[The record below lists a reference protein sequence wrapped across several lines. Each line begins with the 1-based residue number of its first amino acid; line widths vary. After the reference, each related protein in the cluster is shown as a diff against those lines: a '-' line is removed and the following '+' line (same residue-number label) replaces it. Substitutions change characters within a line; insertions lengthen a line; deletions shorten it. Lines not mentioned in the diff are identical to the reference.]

1 MFSDGAIDCSLM
13 PSPRRRL
20 RLLVLLLAAAAVLAL
35 GSAVALCEF
44 SVRIPSPFRI
54 PPRTEWADAV
64 ASNHGAAWREVE
76 IRAADGAPLR
86 AWLFEPKARNGAV
99 VLILHGVADTRGG
112 TLAHASMLLRHGYT
126 VLAPDSRAHGA
137 SGGAIVTFGILERDD
152 VRRWAGWLQTSARPS
167 AVYGLGISL
176 GAAILLQTI
185 DGAEPFRAVV
195 AESPF
200 ATFEDIAYDRVG
212 QLTGLGAFGWRG
224 AAALIAEPALLYA
237 RARYGLELR
246 SVSPLAAVRRAR
258 VPVLLIHGAADDNVY
273 PYHSRLLQ
281 AANPRYVELWEAP
294 GSRHVRVLRDHP
306 EEYERRACSWFQ
318 NAR

>member
-1 MFSDGAIDCSLM
+1 MSS
-13 PSPRRRL
+13 SRRWL
-20 RLLVLLLAAAAVLAL
+20 RLLLLLLSAVAVLAL

-54 PPRTEWADAV
+54 PPRTQWADAV
-64 ASNHGAAWREVE
+64 ASRHGAAWREVE

-86 AWLFEPKARNGAV
+86 AWFFEPKASNGAV
-99 VLILHGVADTRGG
+99 VLVLHGIADTRGG
-112 TLAHASMLLRHGYT
+112 TLAYASMLLRRGYM
-126 VLAPDSRAHGA
+126 VLAPDSRAHGT

-152 VRRWAGWLQTSARPS
+152 VRRWIEWIRTSARPV

-185 DGAEPFRAVV
+185 EGAEPFRAVV

-200 ATFEDIAYDRVG
+200 ATFEHIAYDRVG

-224 AAALIAEPALLYA
+224 AAALVAEPALLYA
-237 RARYGLELR
+237 RVRYGLELR
-246 SVSPLAAVRRAR
+246 SVSPMEGVRRAR
-258 VPVLLIHGAADDNVY
+258 LPILLIHGTADDNVY

-281 AANPRYVELWEAP
+281 AANPQHVELWEAP

-306 EEYERRACSWFQ
+306 EEYERRACGLFQ
-318 NAR
+318 NAAR